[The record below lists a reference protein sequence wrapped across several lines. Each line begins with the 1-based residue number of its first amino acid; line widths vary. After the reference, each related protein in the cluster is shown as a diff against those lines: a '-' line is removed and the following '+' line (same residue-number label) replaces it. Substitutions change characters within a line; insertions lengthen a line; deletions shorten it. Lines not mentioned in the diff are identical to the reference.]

1 MFQAKKLIIEGYE
14 FISYEVFLPK
24 TTLLVV
30 TNDIGYI
37 MCAAVDIDFFNNT
50 PKLAARKII
59 AGRAE
64 GVRTIE
70 ELLNAPMAKLTIA
83 AGELGIKAGM
93 SGRDALVLMAKS
105 QNEEGIK

>member
-1 MFQAKKLIIEGYE
+1 MFQAKKITIEGYE
-14 FISYEVFLPK
+14 FITYEVFLPK

-50 PKLAARKII
+50 PKLVQRKIV

-83 AGELGIKAGM
+83 AKDLGIKEGTI
-93 SGRDALVLMAKS
+93 GRDALILMAKS
-105 QNEEGIK
+105 QINE

>member
-1 MFQAKKLIIEGYE
+1 MLNVNKIQIEGYE
-14 FISYEVFLPK
+14 FITYEVFLPK

-50 PKLAARKII
+50 PKLVERKII

-64 GVRTIE
+64 GVRTLE
-70 ELLNAPMAKLTIA
+70 QLLNAPLAKLTIA
-83 AGELGIKAGM
+83 AEEMGIKPGTI
-93 SGRDALVLMAKS
+93 GKDALVMMAKS
-105 QNEEGIK
+105 AE

>member
-1 MFQAKKLIIEGYE
+1 MFQAKKIIIEGYE

-30 TNDIGYI
+30 TNEIGYI

-50 PKLAARKII
+50 PKLVERKII
-59 AGRAE
+59 AARAE

-83 AGELGIKAGM
+83 AKEIGINEGM
-93 SGRDALVLMAKS
+93 TGCDALVLMAKS
-105 QNEEGIK
+105 GEQG

>member
-1 MFQAKKLIIEGYE
+1 MFYAEKITIEGFE
-14 FISYEVFLPK
+14 FITYEIILPK

-50 PKLAARKII
+50 PKLAQRKII

-83 AGELGIKAGM
+83 AKELGITENTI
-93 SGRDALVLMAKS
+93 GRDALVLMAQS
-105 QNEEGIK
+105 ATLIHLR

>member
-1 MFQAKKLIIEGYE
+1 MFQAKKILIDDYE
-14 FISYEVFLPK
+14 FITYEVFLPK

-50 PKLAARKII
+50 PKLVERKII

-70 ELLNAPMAKLTIA
+70 DLLNAPMAKLTIA
-83 AGELGIKAGM
+83 AKDLGITEGTI
-93 SGRDALVLMAKS
+93 GRDALVQMAKS
-105 QNEEGIK
+105 GK

>member
-1 MFQAKKLIIEGYE
+1 MFQAKKIMIENHA
-14 FISYEVFLPK
+14 FTTYEVFLPK

-30 TNDIGYI
+30 TNEIGYI

-70 ELLNAPMAKLTIA
+70 ELLDAPLAKLTHA
-83 AGELGIKAGM
+83 AEEIGIKEGTV
-93 SGRDALVLMAKS
+93 GRDALLLMAKA
-105 QNEEGIK
+105 QNDESK

>member
-1 MFQAKKLIIEGYE
+1 MFQANKIMIEDFE
-14 FISYEVFLPK
+14 FITYEVFLPK

-50 PKLAARKII
+50 PKLARRKII

-64 GVRTIE
+64 GVSTIE

-83 AGELGIKAGM
+83 AKELGIKEETI
-93 SGRDALVLMAKS
+93 GRDALVLMAKS
-105 QNEEGIK
+105 AQT

>member
-1 MFQAKKLIIEGYE
+1 MFQAKKITIEGYD
-14 FISYEVFLPK
+14 FITYEVFLPK

-50 PKLAARKII
+50 PKLIERKII

-64 GVRTIE
+64 GVRTID
-70 ELLNAPMAKLTIA
+70 ELINAPMAKLTFA
-83 AGELGIKAGM
+83 AKELGITEGM
-93 SGRDALVLMAKS
+93 TGRDALVIMAQNKS
-105 QNEEGIK
+105 GKQD

>member
-1 MFQAKKLIIEGYE
+1 MFQAKKITIEGYE
-14 FISYEVFLPK
+14 FTTYEVFLPK

-50 PKLAARKII
+50 PKLVERKII

-70 ELLNAPMAKLTIA
+70 ELLNAPMAKLTTA
-83 AGELGIKAGM
+83 AKELGIKEGTI
-93 SGRDALVLMAKS
+93 GHDALVLMAKS
-105 QNEEGIK
+105 GEQD

>member
-1 MFQAKKLIIEGYE
+1 MFQAKKIIIDDYE
-14 FISYEVFLPK
+14 FITYEVFLPK

-50 PKLAARKII
+50 PKLVERKII

-83 AGELGIKAGM
+83 AKELGIKEGT
-93 SGRDALVLMAKS
+93 SGRDALVLMAQSSK
-105 QNEEGIK
+105 G

>member
-1 MFQAKKLIIEGYE
+1 MFEAKKITIEGYE
-14 FISYEVFLPK
+14 FITYVIELPK

-30 TNDIGYI
+30 TNDVGYI

-50 PKLAARKII
+50 PKLRERGIV

-64 GVRTIE
+64 GVRTLE

-83 AGELGIKAGM
+83 AKEMGITENTI
-93 SGRDALVLMAKS
+93 GRDALVIMAKA
-105 QNEEGIK
+105 NEFEL